1 MRFKANRNLLDPEF
15 VLSVLLFYFR
25 YGVLSR
31 ISSKTSNVAHLGASR
46 FAKLPLI
53 CPPLDLQRQFAQRV
67 EAIRALQT
75 QQAAATAKAQAS
87 FDALL
92 AQAFPA

>member
-1 MRFKANRNLLDPEF
+1 M
-15 VLSVLLFYFR
+15 
-25 YGVLSR
+25 
-31 ISSKTSNVAHLGASR
+31 
-46 FAKLPLI
+46 I